1 MIEKLRKDLMDY
13 SCWNEQEAR
22 ERPLL
27 LAALDEEHVFLR
39 ENLRNHFTASA
50 WITNPGRDRVL
61 MAYHKLYDAWAWTG
75 GHADGDAD
83 LMRVALKEAQEETGV
98 HARPLDEKPFSIEI
112 LNVNGHEKR
121 GIFVPSHLHLNVT
134 YLLEADDREP
144 IRVKAD
150 ENSAVRW
157 FGLEEALENCS
168 EPWMVTRI
176 YSKLNAKLRA
186 RYSQGKAD

>member
-1 MIEKLRKDLMDY
+1 MLDRLKNQLLGY
-13 SCWNEQEAR
+13 ACWNEQEER
-22 ERPLL
+22 ELPLL
-27 LAALDEEHVFLR
+27 LKALDEENIFLR

-50 WITNPGRDRVL
+50 WITNRSRDKVL

-83 LMRVALKEAQEETGV
+83 LLRVALKEAQEETGV
-98 HARPLDEKPFSIEI
+98 HAAALDINIFSIEV

-121 GIFVPSHLHLNVT
+121 GIYVPSHLHLNVT
-134 YLLEADDREP
+134 YLLEADENEA
-144 IRVKAD
+144 IRSKED

-157 FGLEEALENCS
+157 FTLDEALENCS
-168 EPWMVTRI
+168 EPWMVQRI

-186 RYSQGKAD
+186 RFSI